1 MAYWHWEILSTPFMK
16 TKRTRAEKLRLAT
29 QPVCRDANV
38 YLSKSRLYGLQ
49 QAFRWLLICRP
60 SSDLWGPEVLRQQ
73 QHQTPHIIGGLARLG
88 DKTTT
93 WFRQVPS
100 ILHVQGIGAI
110 SSRNQCQ
117 RRMVACSLRK
127 NGHEFPA
134 HRVHARWQHGPMAS
148 GGYEGCEG
156 WHGQYCSVRRRQWRL
171 RLQRRQWRLWIVHL
185 GLGLRQRQQWCWLA
199 GVCAR
204 RRPPCD
210 GSGRDQLPWS
220 QPLPSHHSGRSLSKG
235 SSTAAAA
242 AAAACDFYGPK
253 AEPWLEKLGPT
264 GPGQVIL

>member
-1 MAYWHWEILSTPFMK
+1 MAYWHWETLSTPFMK
-16 TKRTRAEKLRLAT
+16 TKRTRAEKLRRAT

-100 ILHVQGIGAI
+100 IFHVQGIGAI

-171 RLQRRQWRLWIVHL
+171 RLQRRQWRLRIVHVTF
-185 GLGLRQRQQWCWLA
+185 GTVTRAAAVAAMVLA
-199 GVCAR
+199 GGSL
-204 RRPPCD
+204 RPP
-210 GSGRDQLPWS
+210 
-220 QPLPSHHSGRSLSKG
+220 
-235 SSTAAAA
+235 AAALRWMRTRPA
-242 AAAACDFYGPK
+242 ALKPAPSQSSQR
-253 AEPWLEKLGPT
+253 PQPQQ
-264 GPGQVIL
+264 GQQHSSSSGSCSMRFLWA